1 MTAPGPKTDKT
12 SRGPGIAGIFAS
24 FSGKAMQCVNKR
36 LLVEVL
42 LVFVLA
48 CLAGVGSLAYRNLHN
63 ATESER
69 RETHS
74 RAVIQELGELLSSL
88 KDAEIGQRGF
98 VITGNPEHL
107 VAYQESLKTFPMRL
121 AELRRLT
128 ADNPVEQQ
136 RLAVLEPLAASE
148 FATIKALIS
157 LRETQGLQAATASA
171 MVQSGKK
178 TMDQISL
185 LVARSQAQE
194 TQLLRDRV
202 IARQADSSKAT
213 QSLFLASTLGGFALI
228 KLLVCLRW
236 EQASRRRAEKLQNAS
251 EVRYGC
257 LFNSMDEGFC
267 IIELIYDE
275 NRQPVDGLCL
285 EENPAFERHTGITG
299 AAGSRISEIVPDQTV
314 NFIGMCAKVL
324 KTGEATRF
332 VNQSKAADHYLE
344 GYASRIG
351 GPEGTTIAVLVRDIT
366 KRKQVEKA
374 LRESQQFLRS
384 SLDALSGHIV
394 VLDASG
400 TILEINESWQ
410 RFSDENQPPGG
421 SAPGVGIGI
430 GVNYLGHCQQT
441 LLQGGNAPAYA
452 LAIQDIIAGR
462 RTRYEMEY
470 ACHSPT
476 EQRWFVMRVTRFQSA
491 GQARI
496 VIVHDDCT
504 MQKMAENALRESE
517 ERYRNL
523 FNSMDE
529 GFCIIDIVFDDRA
542 LAVDCRFVEV
552 NPAFALQT
560 GMHDVAGKCWSEF
573 SSGHEAGWLQT
584 CACVV
589 LTGTPV
595 RFKHHAKALDRQFDV
610 YVARL
615 GSTDSRKVAVVFN
628 NITERAKAAEAL
640 RQSEQRFRA
649 LFDRGPVATYSCDTS
664 GMILEFNACAVK
676 LWGRK
681 PQPSDVDE
689 RFCGVSKVYRP
700 DGVLLSEEQNPMI
713 AVLKGVMP
721 QVDEVEAVMERPDG
735 SRISVIASIVPLK
748 DCQGKIIGAINCF
761 YDITERTRLER
772 QMQAQTQALADLH
785 RRKDE
790 FLAMLSHELRNPLAP
805 LTSAVELLG
814 RQENQGPVY
823 QKACQVIERQVGQ
836 MKHLIDDLLEVSRIT
851 SGNVRLRKAPV
862 RMGDIVE
869 RALETAQPLMARRR
883 QQLSLSLPPEPV
895 WLNADAT
902 RLEQVLV
909 NLLNNAAKYTDEG
922 GHLWLSVVQ
931 EGDTG
936 SAAHG
941 ALAVIKVRDTGMGIA
956 AELLPHIFELFTQAE
971 RAIDRSQGGMGIGL
985 RLVRQLLELHG
996 GSVEVQSILGQ
1007 GSEFIVRLPVIA
1019 APLALSLPPPSAT
1032 PSVSVGRRCR
1042 VLVVDDSVDAAEFLA
1057 KLLKLSGHEVEV
1069 AHDGSSAVQ
1078 TALAMCPDVVLL
1090 DIGLPGLT
1098 GYEVAKQ
1105 LRQHAALNAMVL
1117 VALTGYGRESDRQRS
1132 RNSGFS
1138 YHLVKPAKVREVEE
1152 ILATV
1157 GEQLELQAS
1166 QTQAA
1171 GPLA

>member
-12 SRGPGIAGIFAS
+12 LRGPGMAGIFTS
-24 FSGKAMQCVNKR
+24 LSGKATQGVTKR

-48 CLAGVGSLAYRNLHN
+48 CLAGVGSLAYRNTLN

-74 RAVIQELGELLSSL
+74 RMVIQELGELLSSL
-88 KDAEIGQRGF
+88 KDAETGQRGF
-98 VITGNPEHL
+98 VITGNPAHL
-107 VAYQESLKTFPMRL
+107 VAYQDSLKTFPMRL

-128 ADNPVEQQ
+128 ADNPGEQE
-136 RLAVLEPLAASE
+136 RLAELAPLAAAK
-148 FATIKALIS
+148 FASIKALIL
-157 LRETQGLQAATASA
+157 LRETQGLQAASASA
-171 MVQSGKK
+171 MVHSGKT
-178 TMDQISL
+178 TMDQIRL
-185 LVARSQAQE
+185 LVARSKAQE

-202 IARQADSSKAT
+202 LARQTDGSKAV

-228 KLLVCLRW
+228 LLLVCLRW
-236 EQASRRRAEKLQNAS
+236 DQASRRRAEKLQNVS

-267 IIELIYDE
+267 SIELIYDDHW
-275 NRQPVDGLCL
+275 QPIDCRCL
-285 EENPAFERHTGITG
+285 EANPAFESHTGITG
-299 AAGSRISEIVPDQTV
+299 AAGKRISEIAPDQTA
-314 NFIGMCAKVL
+314 NFVGMCAKVL

-332 VNQSKAADHYLE
+332 VNPSKAADRYLE

-351 GPEGTTIAVLVRDIT
+351 GPDSTTIAVLVRDIT

-384 SLDALSGHIV
+384 SLDALSGHIA

-410 RFSDENQPPGG
+410 RFADENQPPGG
-421 SAPGVGIGI
+421 SASGVGIGI
-430 GVNYLGHCQQT
+430 GANYLCHCQQT

-462 RTRYEMEY
+462 RTCYEMEY
-470 ACHSPT
+470 PCHSPT

-496 VIVHDDCT
+496 VIVHDNCT

-529 GFCIIDIVFDDRA
+529 GFCIIDILFDYQA
-542 LAVDCRFVEV
+542 QVVDCRFLEV

-560 GMHDVAGKCWSEF
+560 GIHDVAGKCWSEF
-573 SSGHEAGWLQT
+573 SSGHKAGWLQT
-584 CACVV
+584 CGDVA
-589 LTGTPV
+589 LTGAPV
-595 RFKHHAKALDRQFDV
+595 RFNHLIKALDLQFDM
-610 YVARL
+610 YAARL
-615 GSTDSRKVAVVFN
+615 GNAESRKVAIIFN
-628 NITERAKAAEAL
+628 NSTERVKAAEAL

-649 LFDRGPVATYSCDTS
+649 LFDRGPVAMYSCDTS

-676 LWGRK
+676 LWRRT
-681 PQPSDVDE
+681 PLPSDVEE

-721 QVDEVEAVMERPDG
+721 QVVEVEAVMERPDG
-735 SRISVIASIVPLK
+735 SRITVIANIVPLK

-772 QMQAQTQALADLH
+772 QMQEQTQALADLH

-805 LTSAVELLG
+805 LTSAVELLR
-814 RQENQGPVY
+814 RQENQAPEF

-862 RMGDIVE
+862 RMGDIVD
-869 RALETAQPLMARRR
+869 RALETVQPLIAKRR
-883 QQLSLSLPPEPV
+883 QQLSLSLPPYPV
-895 WLNADAT
+895 WLNADDT

-922 GHLWLSVVQ
+922 GLLWLSVVQ
-931 EGDTG
+931 ERDNG
-936 SAAHG
+936 SAADG
-941 ALAVIKVRDTGMGIA
+941 AVAVIKVRDTGMGIA

-996 GSVEVQSILGQ
+996 GSVEVQSVLGQ

-1019 APLALSLPPPSAT
+1019 APRALSLPPPAAT
-1032 PSVSVGRRCR
+1032 PSVSAGRRCR
-1042 VLVVDDSVDAAEFLA
+1042 VLVVDDSVDAVEFLA
-1057 KLLKLSGHEVEV
+1057 KLLRLSGHEVEV

-1078 TALAMCPDVVLL
+1078 AALAMCPDVVLL

-1098 GYEVAKQ
+1098 GYEVANQ
-1105 LRQHAALNAMVL
+1105 LRQHAALKATVL

-1132 RNSGFS
+1132 RHAGFS
-1138 YHLVKPAKVREVEE
+1138 YHLVKPAGVRQVEE
-1152 ILATV
+1152 ILAIV
-1157 GEQLELQAS
+1157 GEQLALQSS
-1166 QTQAA
+1166 QAQAA
-1171 GPLA
+1171 EPLA